1 MRISDVK
8 IRTMLLWIV
17 FTCLSFLCITESNIL
32 SPLTDGEI
40 QNVTS
45 LAGVDLD
52 NRNIDVFR
60 QLLNQ
65 ETLIRI
71 ALVKNVHSL
80 MKDMVD
86 LKQNM
91 GTTTRQLRN
100 AEKEIAHLKQDV
112 ISLKTENQN
121 LKGKV
126 LKFQQGLEVIDRN
139 FTQAAKSRIE
149 YEKELDT
156 KMLVYEKNTSK
167 ILDDIKVEV
176 RYLSL
181 TLLDLKE
188 HNSAVE
194 KSIPKLVEN
203 KFTLLSERMN
213 DSLVWMKG
221 SLLSSNK
228 NHKQLSKN
236 LSDVE
241 NYQSSI
247 MNILSDD
254 INKTMYGIKAE
265 VEQSKNDQ
273 LKLSSAVSS
282 LEVFRLNM
290 SLNSCGGKAA
300 PVGFTVGVTSSS
312 SSWTGSTLVFPHV
325 VYNGGNGYNPSTGIF
340 TSPTDGTYVFFVKV
354 NVYGSNYLYL
364 DIVLNGNSKVRS
376 MSHNSAQYMTGTNLA
391 VLRLNKGD
399 RVWVKRY
406 SGTGYYSDSVPITTF
421 SGFLLW

>member
-1 MRISDVK
+1 MCISDVK

-45 LAGVDLD
+45 LVGVDLD
-52 NRNIDVFR
+52 NRNTDVFR

-86 LKQNM
+86 LKQSM
-91 GTTTRQLRN
+91 GTTTRQLLD
-100 AEKEIAHLKQDV
+100 AEKEIAHLKQNV

-126 LKFQQGLEVIDRN
+126 LKFQQVLEDIDRN
-139 FTQAAKSRIE
+139 FTLAAKSRIE

-156 KMLVYEKNTSK
+156 KMSVYEKNTSK

-188 HNSAVE
+188 HNLAVE
-194 KSIPKLVEN
+194 ISIPKLVEK

-221 SLLSSNK
+221 SLLSSN
-228 NHKQLSKN
+228 NYHKQLSKN

-241 NYQSSI
+241 NYQSTI
-247 MNILSDD
+247 MNILSDN

-265 VEQSKNDQ
+265 VEQSQNDQ

-282 LEVFRLNM
+282 LEVFRMNM

-312 SSWTGSTLVFPHV
+312 SSWSGSTLVFPHV

-340 TSPTDGTYVFFVKV
+340 TSPTDGTYVFFVNA
-354 NVYGSNYLYL
+354 NVYDSNYLYL

-376 MSHNSAQYMTGTNLA
+376 MSHNSANYMTGTNMA
-391 VLRLNKGD
+391 VLLLNKGD
-399 RVWVKRY
+399 RVWVRRHG
-406 SGTGYYSDSVPITTF
+406 GTGYYSHSVPITAFT
-421 SGFLLW
+421 GFLL

>member
-1 MRISDVK
+1 
-8 IRTMLLWIV
+8 
-17 FTCLSFLCITESNIL
+17 
-32 SPLTDGEI
+32 
-40 QNVTS
+40 
-45 LAGVDLD
+45 
-52 NRNIDVFR
+52 
-60 QLLNQ
+60 
-65 ETLIRI
+65 
-71 ALVKNVHSL
+71 

-86 LKQNM
+86 LKQSM
-91 GTTTRQLRN
+91 GTTTRQLLD
-100 AEKEIAHLKQDV
+100 AEKEIAHLKQNV

-126 LKFQQGLEVIDRN
+126 LKFQQVLEDIDRN
-139 FTQAAKSRIE
+139 FTLAAKSRIE

-156 KMLVYEKNTSK
+156 KMSVYEKNTSK

-247 MNILSDD
+247 MNILSGKWVILPAYFRWKMKRKKKTYLRQFYGCFFFFFTFLNYQISDD

-290 SLNSCGGKAA
+290 SLNSCGKLIK
-300 PVGFTVGVTSSS
+300 FT
-312 SSWTGSTLVFPHV
+312 
-325 VYNGGNGYNPSTGIF
+325 IF
-340 TSPTDGTYVFFVKV
+340 K
-354 NVYGSNYLYL
+354 NVE
-364 DIVLNGNSKVRS
+364 V
-376 MSHNSAQYMTGTNLA
+376 
-391 VLRLNKGD
+391 
-399 RVWVKRY
+399 
-406 SGTGYYSDSVPITTF
+406 
-421 SGFLLW
+421 